1 MLRDDGQRLYMAPA
15 IIFLPK
21 LLGFLL
27 VLLALPFFAWGQSQ
41 AAKEDVLFRE
51 GFLEMV
57 SPDSLSID
65 QCRRVAEMTMAAW
78 NFDLEQMNWSSS
90 INMNSPLTLRVLSI
104 ERMKTEH
111 PGVLGFAKA
120 GGNLLIVS
128 TAVLSDSL
136 AKGTLAHELGHI
148 QAFRALGRNTS
159 LKVPHYFLEGHGLN
173 MGRAYRD
180 HLGVGKT
187 KYDADNA
194 RIVAKLTASEARL
207 IITTDVD
214 YYRGDRYKER
224 VMGAFGVFF
233 VEYLRVRRGM
243 PDAVARMGRVFE
255 LVGGGNTYEHA
266 FKQTYGISVSQ
277 AVSEITSFMER
288 TQSSPVERL
297 KGTLYEQNISTKR

>member
-1 MLRDDGQRLYMAPA
+1 MLRDDGQRLHTAPA
-15 IIFLPK
+15 IIFSPK

-27 VLLALPFFAWGQSQ
+27 VLLALPFLLG
-41 AAKEDVLFRE
+41 AKGNTPKGDVLFRD
-51 GFLEMV
+51 GFIEIV
-57 SPDSLSID
+57 SPDSLSKD
-65 QCRRVAEMTMAAW
+65 QCRRVAKMTWAAW
-78 NFDLEQMNWSSS
+78 NFDLNQMNWSPS
-90 INMNSPLTLRVLSI
+90 IDMNRPLTLRVLSV
-104 ERMKTEH
+104 ERMKKNH
-111 PGVLGFAKA
+111 PNVLGFAKH
-120 GGNLLIVS
+120 GGNLFVVS
-128 TAVLSDSL
+128 IDVLSDPL

-233 VEYLRVRRGM
+233 VEYLRVRGGM

-255 LVGGGNTYEHA
+255 LVATV
-266 FKQTYGISVSQ
+266 FSVKLQ
-277 AVSEITSFMER
+277 EAAVG
-288 TQSSPVERL
+288 SSR
-297 KGTLYEQNISTKR
+297 YDF